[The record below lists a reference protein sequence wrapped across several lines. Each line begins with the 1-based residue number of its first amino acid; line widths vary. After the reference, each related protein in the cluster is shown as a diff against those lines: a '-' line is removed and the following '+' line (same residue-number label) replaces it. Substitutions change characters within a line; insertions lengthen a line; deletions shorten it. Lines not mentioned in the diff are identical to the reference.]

1 MRTHEEKVRAKLFIV
16 SFIAILAVLAVILPQ
31 AQGKALSGGI
41 HIQPKGPKK
50 ALLIK
55 GKVAPPVSAPARVKG
70 VIRAAN
76 KISNKPYLW
85 GGGHG
90 SWNSSGYDC
99 SGAVSYALKGGRFIS
114 SPLSSGPLMSWGKS
128 GKGKW
133 VTVYSNTGH
142 VYIVVA
148 GFRFDTANT
157 PGDGPRWSKSL
168 RSTPGFFVA
177 RNPGRGF

>member
-16 SFIAILAVLAVILPQ
+16 SFLAILAVLAVVLPQ
-31 AQGKALSGGI
+31 ANGKAFSGGI
-41 HIQPKGPKK
+41 HVKPEGPKK

-55 GKVAPPVSAPARVKG
+55 GKVVPPEHAPVRVKN

-76 KISNKPYLW
+76 RISDKPYVW
-85 GGGHG
+85 GGGHA
-90 SWNSSGYDC
+90 SWTSSGYDC
-99 SGAVSYALKGGRFIS
+99 SGAVSYALRGGRFIS
-114 SPLSSGPLMSWGKS
+114 SPMASGPLMSWGRP

-133 VTVYSNTGH
+133 VTVYSNPSH

-148 GFRFDTANT
+148 GMRFDTANT

-168 RSTPGFFVA
+168 RSTSGSFVA
-177 RNPGRGF
+177 RHPGRGF